1 MMTIL
6 KDCTTC
12 RHHSKTTRPKV
23 VDATGFDD
31 QIEFADEN
39 ETLYSCRAPQ
49 GPFAGREVGTVAVS
63 CPSFE
68 QPQSGAAR
76 LAELDRMI
84 AERNKRTRGAE

>member
-1 MMTIL
+1 
-6 KDCTTC
+6 
-12 RHHSKTTRPKV
+12 V

-39 ETLYSCRAPQ
+39 ETVYSCRSTQ

-63 CPSFE
+63 CPFFE
-68 QPQSGAAR
+68 QPQSGQAR

-84 AERNKRTRGAE
+84 AERNKRTRDVE